1 MDEMIN
7 VFKGSTLQ
15 KVSIEQYKRE
25 FAQYL
30 QTENLHFLIGSGC
43 SSYNRDGSESAIPTM
58 AGLYKGFFDKYSTFT
73 IAGQNPKDSF
83 NNNLESMLETMISI
97 KVAKSLTKI
106 DEDIDKKIAQV
117 QQYIISRIVDG
128 QKCIEALELYKTFYL
143 KLVQPS
149 RKKPISIFTTN
160 YDQYN
165 EQALDVL
172 GFYYNNGFSGTYLR
186 RFNPNVYNYVYV
198 ENMNLH
204 RNVWGRVSSFF
215 NLYKI
220 HGSIN
225 WIVNDDEVIE
235 KPVELCGKDRVLIYP
250 TPQKDRSTLM
260 TPYSDLM
267 RLMQQELVRNN
278 SVLVTLGYS
287 FSDDHINRIILNSL
301 SNPSFKLV
309 VLGRS
314 GGNIQKLIDLDD
326 KRIIVINSDSKIQY
340 FKNFVNTLMPD
351 VDEYLQE
358 EMQLRNGTKAIKD
371 FFGLTEAK
379 NEE

>member
-1 MDEMIN
+1 
-7 VFKGSTLQ
+7 
-15 KVSIEQYKRE
+15 
-25 FAQYL
+25 
-30 QTENLHFLIGSGC
+30 
-43 SSYNRDGSESAIPTM
+43 
-58 AGLYKGFFDKYSTFT
+58 
-73 IAGQNPKDSF
+73 
-83 NNNLESMLETMISI
+83 
-97 KVAKSLTKI
+97 
-106 DEDIDKKIAQV
+106 
-117 QQYIISRIVDG
+117 
-128 QKCIEALELYKTFYL
+128 
-143 KLVQPS
+143 
-149 RKKPISIFTTN
+149 
-160 YDQYN
+160 
-165 EQALDVL
+165 
-172 GFYYNNGFSGTYLR
+172 
-186 RFNPNVYNYVYV
+186 
-198 ENMNLH
+198 
-204 RNVWGRVSSFF
+204 
-215 NLYKI
+215 
-220 HGSIN
+220 
-225 WIVNDDEVIE
+225 
-235 KPVELCGKDRVLIYP
+235 
-250 TPQKDRSTLM
+250 M

>member
-1 MDEMIN
+1 M
-7 VFKGSTLQ
+7 
-15 KVSIEQYKRE
+15 
-25 FAQYL
+25 
-30 QTENLHFLIGSGC
+30 
-43 SSYNRDGSESAIPTM
+43 
-58 AGLYKGFFDKYSTFT
+58 
-73 IAGQNPKDSF
+73 
-83 NNNLESMLETMISI
+83 
-97 KVAKSLTKI
+97 
-106 DEDIDKKIAQV
+106 
-117 QQYIISRIVDG
+117 
-128 QKCIEALELYKTFYL
+128 
-143 KLVQPS
+143 
-149 RKKPISIFTTN
+149 
-160 YDQYN
+160 
-165 EQALDVL
+165 
-172 GFYYNNGFSGTYLR
+172 
-186 RFNPNVYNYVYV
+186 

-225 WIVNDDEVIE
+225 WIVNDDDVIE

-326 KRIIVINSDSKIQY
+326 KRIIVINSLCQ
-340 FKNFVNTLMPD
+340 
-351 VDEYLQE
+351 
-358 EMQLRNGTKAIKD
+358 
-371 FFGLTEAK
+371 
-379 NEE
+379 